1 MPASAGYGDAMAHTV
16 WKGSLSFGL
25 VNVPVGLYP
34 ATEDRTVHFH
44 QLEAGTA
51 DRIRLRKV
59 NERTGEEVP
68 GDRIVK
74 GYDLGNGE
82 SVVIEPEDLEAIAPD
97 RSRTLEIS
105 DFVELVDIDPVY
117 FRSSYYL
124 APTEEGALKAYR
136 LLTAAMERSDR
147 AGIAPLVM
155 HGKEY
160 LCAVRAHQGV
170 LVLETLYFTDEI
182 RPPEDMIDDVKGVDD
197 AEALRGPAPKR
208 RELAMA
214 VQLVESMT
222 ADWDPSRYRDNY
234 RGEVEELIEAKRRGR
249 AVVTTE
255 AGVAPAPVVDLMAA
269 LEASVRKVG
278 GGPQHGSPNGH
289 GDAAAK
295 KSEAGRP
302 RSKGRARAS

>member
-1 MPASAGYGDAMAHTV
+1 MAHAV

-34 ATEDRTVHFH
+34 ATEDQTIHFH
-44 QLEAGTA
+44 QLEEGTA

-68 GDRIVK
+68 SDHIVK

-82 SVVIEPEDLEAIAPD
+82 SVIVEPEELEAIAPD
-97 RSRTLEIS
+97 RSRTLEIT
-105 DFVELVDIDPVY
+105 DFVELADIDPVY

-160 LCAVRAHQGV
+160 LCAVRAHEGV
-170 LVLETLYFTDEI
+170 LVLETLFFKDEI
-182 RPPEDMIDDVKGVDD
+182 RPPEDMIADVKGVDD

-208 RELAMA
+208 RELTMA

-222 ADWDPSRYRDNY
+222 ADWDPSRYRDTY

-255 AGVAPAPVVDLMAA
+255 PGEEPAPVVDLLAA

-278 GGPQHGSPNGH
+278 SAPHDGSPNGRRDPAH
-289 GDAAAK
+289 K
-295 KSEAGRP
+295 KSGARMKD
-302 RSKGRARAS
+302 SKGRAKAS